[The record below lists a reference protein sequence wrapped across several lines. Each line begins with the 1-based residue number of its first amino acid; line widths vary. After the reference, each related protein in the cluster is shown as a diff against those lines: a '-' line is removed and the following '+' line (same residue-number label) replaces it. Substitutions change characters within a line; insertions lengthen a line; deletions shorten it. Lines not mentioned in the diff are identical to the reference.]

1 MLKLKSQAQQ
11 GRFQRWAVCV
21 GRTILELML
30 DRWTPGKSVYHLQ
43 SGAFVSWKWNV
54 IYASSPWNSHC
65 YSIWDVEFQNKLLLT
80 KDGINV
86 KCKETTLQSHWL
98 PWGLMNQVRPSV
110 QNTFLVTREFGDLST
125 LTSAQDTAGNLTMS
139 SYHFGGFSPAY
150 VKTISTLCKHIHFFF
165 FLRCT
170 FATTVTPSWDST
182 WITMI
187 CFWGNLKVFSVS
199 RI

>member
-1 MLKLKSQAQQ
+1 
-11 GRFQRWAVCV
+11 
-21 GRTILELML
+21 ML
-30 DRWTPGKSVYHLQ
+30 DRWTPGKSLYHLQ
-43 SGAFVSWKWNV
+43 SGAFFSWNV
-54 IYASSPWNSHC
+54 IYASFPWNSHF

-80 KDGINV
+80 KDGISV

-98 PWGLMNQVRPSV
+98 PWGLINQVRPSV

-139 SYHFGGFSPAY
+139 SYHFGGLSPAY
-150 VKTISTLCKHIHFFF
+150 IKTISTLCKHIHFFF
-165 FLRCT
+165 FFKDVHLLQQGQI
-170 FATTVTPSWDST
+170 AMYKDVHLLQQGPSWDST

-187 CFWGNLKVFSVS
+187 CFWGNLKVFSFS